1 MRRRIFLG
9 TTNAL
14 LPTIETSVALS
25 EVERAEEKN
34 TPGTPESAFQRD
46 SNILRHLY
54 ASNENMHYPH
64 TFFWLTAPPV
74 PPQPG
79 REGGSKKHLS

>member
-1 MRRRIFLG
+1 LDPADNFRRAAKSKIKLSKINVLFLG

-46 SNILRHLY
+46 SNIL
-54 ASNENMHYPH
+54 
-64 TFFWLTAPPV
+64 
-74 PPQPG
+74 G
-79 REGGSKKHLS
+79 